1 MMREHIQHSQVH
13 VLVNTYMTNDIFVC
27 RGGHPYLT
35 GLSIAGGILCL
46 GVEGAIV
53 GPLLLCGLFVA
64 VNMSSSL
71 MKESPSESTFPAP
84 FNRLSLGDHRP
95 KLKR

>member
-1 MMREHIQHSQVH
+1 MNIKF
-13 VLVNTYMTNDIFVC
+13 NDIFVC

-35 GLSIAGGILCL
+35 GLSIAGGIFCL
-46 GVEGAIV
+46 GFEGAIV

-71 MKESPSESTFPAP
+71 MKESPSEETFPATL
-84 FNRLSLGDHRP
+84 NRLGLGDRLAH
-95 KLKR
+95 LKR

>member
-1 MMREHIQHSQVH
+1 MI
-13 VLVNTYMTNDIFVC
+13 NDIFVY

-35 GLSIAGGILCL
+35 GLSIAGGIFCL
-46 GVEGAIV
+46 GFEGAIV

-71 MKESPSESTFPAP
+71 MKESPSEATFPPATL
-84 FNRLSLGDHRP
+84 NRLGLGDRLAQ
-95 KLKR
+95 LKR

>member
-1 MMREHIQHSQVH
+1 
-13 VLVNTYMTNDIFVC
+13 MTNNIFVS

-35 GLSIAGGILCL
+35 GLSIAGGIFCL

-71 MKESPSESTFPAP
+71 MKESPSEATFPATL
-84 FNRLSLGDHRP
+84 NHLSLGNRLAHFNH
-95 KLKR
+95 LKR

>member
-1 MMREHIQHSQVH
+1 MGKKC
-13 VLVNTYMTNDIFVC
+13 IFIC

-35 GLSIAGGILCL
+35 GLSIAGGIFCL

-64 VNMSSSL
+64 INMSSSL
-71 MKESPSESTFPAP
+71 MKESPSDTTL
-84 FNRLSLGDHRP
+84 NRLSLGNRFSHIN